1 MRVKETIKVLSNF
14 AELRKNE
21 MSRKDYIDSL
31 KDDLS
36 ASYDYNKDILELLL
50 DLFGPRECV
59 EFIEA

>member
-1 MRVKETIKVLSNF
+1 MRVTETIKVLSNF
-14 AELRKNE
+14 AELRSPE
-21 MSRKDYIDSL
+21 MSRVDYLDSL
-31 KDDLS
+31 KNDLS